1 MEASPAQLAM
11 EGISEKITNIEDKL
25 KLLSQEIHR
34 LRAENAR
41 LRKEQEQYSGSLFGA
56 QEQNEEIAA
65 QKKKDDW
72 QRNAAV
78 KKLKK
83 EIDQYMRDVD
93 KCIEWL
99 QKS

>member
-1 MEASPAQLAM
+1 M

-25 KLLSQEIHR
+25 QRLSIEVQR

-41 LRKEQEQYSGSLFGA
+41 LRIEQV
-56 QEQNEEIAA
+56 QNEGGLLGNPDHKGKGAA
-65 QKKKDDW
+65 PKKKLDW
-72 QRNAAV
+72 EKSAAI

-83 EIDQYMRDVD
+83 DIDQYMREVD
-93 KCIEWL
+93 KCIDWL